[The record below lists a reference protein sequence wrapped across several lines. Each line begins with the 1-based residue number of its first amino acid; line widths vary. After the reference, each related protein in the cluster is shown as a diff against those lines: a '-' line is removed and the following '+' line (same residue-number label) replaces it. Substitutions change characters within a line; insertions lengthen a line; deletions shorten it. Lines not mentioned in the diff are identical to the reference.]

1 MAEGKTNMFGKA
13 YNTIG
18 STDSNFIIKTKGDLK
33 VQWGNKYIDVIKNGK
48 IASSNESIFKVVDI
62 VEDIKGDGIYLVG
75 GEHIYISIKDMK
87 FKITSEESAEGN
99 TYVSFL
105 TEQTTKPEERHRA
118 LTNIGFYYETL
129 QDVKDVTSGIVYVEE
144 TKQLYV
150 ISDGKLSPY
159 MITGAS
165 NEQVQVTTNEFDEIK
180 VGPLHL
186 YGQDKYGII
195 DSSTS
200 MMLSVQNIPYII
212 LEDATTKIMGSIQ
225 IPIDGT
231 LFSEG
236 ANEKTG
242 YQLYIRNDLST
253 LEIDNIIWR
262 KHPTPI
268 TYSELELKIKNKELA
283 PKLYYMI
290 TDFQNPWE
298 VSWDDEPLYYEDQ
311 YTEINEVKHL
321 SGLRNAMKLIV
332 RAANEEQLEE
342 QAWSPMNPE
351 WIIHY
356 DCTFKGPEH
365 VIDEET
371 TYYGYRTKTEED
383 GSVLYLPCKGQITYL
398 KDEFGNE
405 GNFNFRQFMFKRDGN
420 WRYIMDYS
428 TEILGK
434 FFEGTNNK
442 FHIDTV
448 DTYIQVFKFTEN
460 KDANGNTTSYTM
472 SNIDADKHI
481 IQGHNL
487 VIQVAET
494 GIVKENS
501 ITLEKVEETKLH
513 NITANIEGNNISGI
527 KGLIN
532 ITAEAKNNIIRNVEG
547 DLTIQII
554 AKDNDISDIKEAVLI
569 QGSEFNENKL
579 SQFSQWLFNSSIFN
593 KNIINSCVEKISNQ
607 GTMTDNVLVRV
618 NNLTN
623 ASIMSSNN
631 IDNVENLTNNGTITA
646 NTIKE
651 ITEELTVNGTMNNN
665 IINTIK
671 GLTVNNTFD
680 SNTINYVDNLAIQA
694 DIINNTINDFKDC
707 NIQGVIE
714 NNSFKDLIDNSFY
727 GIVQDNEAK
736 GNIQNSSLQA
746 FTNNK
751 IYKDI
756 TELNATG
763 IIDSCIFNRTIS
775 QLSVADLYYC
785 TFNYITGLTLDKPVY
800 YTTFHGSIGN
810 ISRQLTDYEWELL
823 QDPSKKTDAY
833 PNIRVVCVPEI
844 IKKGMIL
851 MWYGQ
856 EEIPKGWALCDGNN
870 GTPNLIDRFIK
881 ASDSVGEV
889 DPEGVEWDENKVNTL
904 KLKVE
909 NLPEHH
915 HPHKKHK
922 HYFEGSGSDTITDD
936 YASYNSSY
944 SVNKGEGSSTT
955 SGENWSS
962 PSETETITINISG
975 YTSEEISEED
985 KWQYG
990 EIKPIKIEP
999 KHYKLIFIM
1008 KIDENPQQD

>member
-48 IASSNESIFKVVDI
+48 IASEGSKILFVVNSPEEVKQNGVYIVTSTEGNELWVCI
-62 VEDIKGDGIYLVG
+62 DGI
-75 GEHIYISIKDMK
+75 
-87 FKITSEESAEGN
+87 KIQIANTSEET

-105 TEQTTKPEERHRA
+105 VEQKATAEQKHQA

-129 QDVKDVTSGIVYVEE
+129 SEAKAADIISGIIYVENDNKLYIAKNGTLTEYLVTTSNTPVIEE
-144 TKQLYV
+144 TQEIKKHPLYIQDYSLWVDGIEYIRCTGDVVQVLKQLTV
-150 ISDGKLSPY
+150 HQ
-159 MITGAS
+159 MF
-165 NEQVQVTTNEFDEIK
+165 Q
-180 VGPLHL
+180 
-186 YGQDKYGII
+186 
-195 DSSTS
+195 
-200 MMLSVQNIPYII
+200 SVN
-212 LEDATTKIMGSIQ
+212 AT
-225 IPIDGT
+225 
-231 LFSEG
+231 E
-236 ANEKTG
+236 EKG
-242 YQLYIRNDLST
+242 FRLYINDQDSI
-253 LEIDNIIWR
+253 LEIDRIIWR
-262 KHPTPI
+262 KYPNPI
-268 TYSELELKIKNKELA
+268 TYGELQKMIETKTLS
-283 PKLYYMI
+283 PKMYYLL

-298 VSWDDEPLYYEDQ
+298 VSWDDEPMYYEDQ

-321 SGLRNAMKLIV
+321 SGLRNAMQIIV
-332 RAANEEQLEE
+332 
-342 QAWSPMNPE
+342 QAVNWDNIDKQVWSPLHPE

-356 DCTFKGPEH
+356 DHTFKGPEH
-365 VIDEET
+365 KITVDGVEQ
-371 TYYGYRTKTEED
+371 TYYGYRTRTDSEGK
-383 GSVLYLPCKGQITYL
+383 VIYLPCRGQITYL

-442 FHIDTV
+442 FNINIV

-460 KDANGNTTSYTM
+460 KDTDGNTISYTM
-472 SNIDADKHI
+472 SNVDADKHI

-487 VIQVAET
+487 VIQVVET
-494 GIVKENS
+494 SIVKENS

-513 NITANIEGNNISGI
+513 NITASIEGNTISGI

-532 ITAEAKNNIIRNVEG
+532 ITAEAKNNIIRNIEG

-554 AKDNDISDIKEAVLI
+554 AKGNDISNIKDKVII

-579 SQFSQWLFNSSIFN
+579 SYFSEWLFNSSVFN
-593 KNIINSCVEKISNQ
+593 NNTVNSCVGKISNQ
-607 GTMTDNVLVRV
+607 GTMINNILIRV
-618 NNLTN
+618 NSLTN
-623 ASIMSSNN
+623 TNILSNNN
-631 IDNVENLTNNGTITA
+631 IDNVENLTNNEIISA

-651 ITEELTVNGTMNNN
+651 ITGGLTVNSTMNNN
-665 IINTIK
+665 NINTIK
-671 GLTVNNTFD
+671 GLTVNSAFN
-680 SNTINYVDNLAIQA
+680 SNIINYVDNLNIQA
-694 DIINNTINDFKDC
+694 DIVNNIINDFKDC
-707 NIQGVIE
+707 NNQGAIE
-714 NNSFKDLIDNSFY
+714 NNSFKDLINNSFY
-727 GIVQDNEAK
+727 GIVQDNKAE

-756 TELNATG
+756 TELDATG
-763 IIDSCIFNRTIS
+763 VTDSCIFNRTIS
-775 QLSVADLYYC
+775 QLSAADLYYC
-785 TFNYITGLTLDKPVY
+785 TFNYIAGLTLDKPVY

-810 ISRQLTDYEWELL
+810 VSRQLTDYEWELL

-856 EEIPKGWALCDGNN
+856 EEIPKGWAVCDGSN
-870 GTPNLIDRFIK
+870 GTPDLRKRFIK
-881 ASDSVGEV
+881 QVDTDGKGNPTESVGEV
-889 DPEGVEWDENKVNTL
+889 NPEGIEWDENNTGIL
-904 KLKVE
+904 KLKAE

-922 HYFEGSGSDTITDD
+922 HYFEGSGSGTITDD
-936 YASYNSSY
+936 YASYNGSY
-944 SVNKGEGSSTT
+944 TINKGEGGSTT
-955 SGENWSS
+955 SGEDWG
-962 PSETETITINISG
+962 PSNETETISINVSG

-985 KWQYG
+985 EWQYG
-990 EIKPIKIEP
+990 EVQPIKIEP

-1008 KIDENPQQD
+1008 KIDENPQQG

>member
-48 IASSNESIFKVVDI
+48 IASSGSAIIKAVATI
-62 VEDIKGDGIYLVG
+62 EDIKKDGIYLVG
-75 GEHIYISIKDMK
+75 EDQIWVSVDGNNINVSQ
-87 FKITSEESAEGN
+87 EGSN
-99 TYVSFL
+99 VYVSFL
-105 TEQTTKPEERHRA
+105 VEQTNTADEKYRA
-118 LTNIGFYYETL
+118 LTNIGFYYNTL
-129 QDVKDVTSGIVYVEE
+129 EEAQSVISGIIYVEE
-144 TKQLYV
+144 TQKLYIVNKGQLT
-150 ISDGKLSPY
+150 PY
-159 MITGAS
+159 TTGELETII
-165 NEQVQVTTNEFDEIK
+165 NEDDSVTNVFEELLI
-180 VGPLHL
+180 GNLHL
-186 YGQDKYGII
+186 YNKNDYGII
-195 DSSTS
+195 DSATKMQISIKD
-200 MMLSVQNIPYII
+200 IPYIT
-212 LEDATTKIMGSIQ
+212 LENGTVNLQVSLNVPPNQYLQSQGASKDTGFRLYT
-225 IPIDGT
+225 DGG
-231 LFSEG
+231 E
-236 ANEKTG
+236 
-242 YQLYIRNDLST
+242 ST

-262 KHPTPI
+262 NYPIPI
-268 TYSELELKIKNKELA
+268 TFSELDSMIKEERLK
-283 PKLYYMI
+283 PKMWYNI

-298 VSWDDEPLYYEDQ
+298 VTWKDEPIYYEDQ
-311 YTEINEVKHL
+311 YTDIEEKPHL
-321 SGLRNAMKLIV
+321 CGKRNAMQLIIQAKNNNTLEQ
-332 RAANEEQLEE
+332 RAYSLL
-342 QAWSPMNPE
+342 NPD
-351 WIIHY
+351 WVIYY
-356 DCTFKGPEH
+356 DPTYKGPEH
-365 VIDEET
+365 TVDNNT
-371 TYYGYRTKTEED
+371 VYGFRSRIED
-383 GSVLYLPCKGQITYL
+383 GETVYLPCKGRITYL

-405 GNFNFRQFMFKRDGN
+405 GNFNFRQFMFKKDSN

-428 TEILGK
+428 TEVLGK
-434 FFEGTNNK
+434 FFGGTNNN
-442 FHIDTV
+442 FYIDTI

-460 KDANGNTTSYTM
+460 KNTVGDIISYTM
-472 SNIDADKHI
+472 SNVDADKHI

-494 GIVKENS
+494 SIVKENS

-513 NITANIEGNNISGI
+513 NITASIEGNTISGI

-532 ITAEAKNNIIRNVEG
+532 ITAEAKNNIIRNIEG
-547 DLTIQII
+547 DLTVQII
-554 AKDNDISDIKEAVLI
+554 AKDNDISNIKDKVII

-579 SQFSQWLFNSSIFN
+579 SYFSEWLFNSSVFN
-593 KNIINSCVEKISNQ
+593 NNTVNSCVGKISNQ
-607 GTMTDNVLVRV
+607 GTMINNVLIRV
-618 NNLTN
+618 NSLTN
-623 ASIMSSNN
+623 TNIMSNNN
-631 IDNVENLTNNGTITA
+631 IDNVENLTNNGIISA

-651 ITEELTVNGTMNNN
+651 ITEGLTVNGTMNNN
-665 IINTIK
+665 NINTIK
-671 GLTVNNTFD
+671 GLTVNGTFD
-680 SNTINYVDNLAIQA
+680 SNTVNYVDNLNIQA
-694 DIINNTINDFKDC
+694 DIVNNIINDFKDC
-707 NIQGVIE
+707 NIQGAIE
-714 NNSFKDLIDNSFY
+714 NNSFKDLINNSFY

-751 IYKDI
+751 IYKDV
-756 TELNATG
+756 TELDATG

-775 QLSVADLYYC
+775 QLSAADLYYC

-889 DPEGVEWDENKVNTL
+889 DPEGIEWDEDKVNTL
-904 KLKVE
+904 KLKAE

-936 YASYNSSY
+936 YASYNSLY
-944 SVNKGEGSSTT
+944 NVNEGEGSSTT

-962 PSETETITINISG
+962 PSETETISINISG

-990 EIKPIKIEP
+990 EIQPIKIEP

-1008 KIDENPQQD
+1008 KIDENPQQG

>member
-48 IASSNESIFKVVDI
+48 IASEGSKILFVVNSPEEVKQNGVYIVTSTEGNELWVCI
-62 VEDIKGDGIYLVG
+62 DGI
-75 GEHIYISIKDMK
+75 
-87 FKITSEESAEGN
+87 KIQIANTSEET

-105 TEQTTKPEERHRA
+105 VEQKATTEQKHQA
-118 LTNIGFYYETL
+118 LTNIGFYYETISEAKAA
-129 QDVKDVTSGIVYVEE
+129 DIVSGIIYVENDNKLYIAKNGTLTEYLVTTSNTPIMEEESQE
-144 TKQLYV
+144 TKKHPLYIQDYSLWV
-150 ISDGKLSPY
+150 DGIEY
-159 MITGAS
+159 VRCTGDV
-165 NEQVQVTTNEFDEIK
+165 VQVLKQLTIHQMFQSIN
-180 VGPLHL
+180 
-186 YGQDKYGII
+186 
-195 DSSTS
+195 
-200 MMLSVQNIPYII
+200 
-212 LEDATTKIMGSIQ
+212 AT
-225 IPIDGT
+225 
-231 LFSEG
+231 E
-236 ANEKTG
+236 EKG
-242 YQLYIRNDLST
+242 FRLYIDDQDSI
-253 LEIDNIIWR
+253 LEIDRIIWR
-262 KHPTPI
+262 KYPNPI
-268 TYSELELKIKNKELA
+268 TYGELQKMIETKTLS
-283 PKLYYMI
+283 PKMYYLL

-298 VSWDDEPLYYEDQ
+298 VSWDNEPMYYEDQ
-311 YTEINEVKHL
+311 YTEINKVKHL
-321 SGLRNAMKLIV
+321 SGLRNAMQIIV
-332 RAANEEQLEE
+332 
-342 QAWSPMNPE
+342 QAVNWDNIDKQVWSPLHPE
-351 WIIHY
+351 WIIYY
-356 DCTFKGPEH
+356 DHTFKGPEH
-365 VIDEET
+365 KIMVDGEEQI
-371 TYYGYRTKTEED
+371 YYGYRTRTDNEGKIT
-383 GSVLYLPCKGQITYL
+383 YLSCRGQITYL

-434 FFEGTNNK
+434 FFEGTDNK

-460 KDANGNTTSYTM
+460 KNTAGDIISYTM

-487 VIQVAET
+487 VIQVAEN

-593 KNIINSCVEKISNQ
+593 KNTINSCVGKISNQ

-714 NNSFKDLIDNSFY
+714 DNSFKDFINNSFY